1 MKSKITKTSSK
12 FGVSGGKSKMFAKS
26 GARAAPAGGPPLSKP
41 GAGTGGKFSV
51 SGGKG
56 KMAGKTGAMN
66 AKAQ

>member
-12 FGVSGGKSKMFAKS
+12 FGVSGGKGKMFAKS
-26 GARAAPAGGPPLSKP
+26 GARAAPSGGVPVSKP

-56 KMAGKTGAMN
+56 KMAGKSGAAN
-66 AKAQ
+66 ARAK

>member
-12 FGVSGGKSKMFAKS
+12 FGVSGGKGKMFAKS